1 MECRMRR
8 HTHTTWATTPLYVWN
23 EDHSVV
29 CSCMED
35 FRFLLI
41 RAHGESTALSWCAVF
56 VYRLRSLLL
65 RIPLDERGMQR
76 GRFSICFRFLFSL
89 LLLYWIEMKK
99 SNFMWFVHNVDPLH
113 VTSQRN
119 NNLFIIYSMC
129 HAPMPHAQTHS
140 CPHVHCTI
148 LEKGLNQQTCSLCGL
163 CNFYIRFHRIWL
175 IVLDRSRRRGN
186 IMVFGTHFTTCWQ
199 LCCRTDPLT

>member
-56 VYRLRSLLL
+56 VCIGYAHYCYGFHWMSAECKEDAF
-65 RIPLDERGMQR
+65 PFVFG
-76 GRFSICFRFLFSL
+76 FFSL
-89 LLLYWIEMKK
+89 FYCCIESKWKNRTSCGLFTTWILC
-99 SNFMWFVHNVDPLH
+99 MWRHNA
-113 VTSQRN
+113 TT
-119 NNLFIIYSMC
+119 IYSSFILC
-129 HAPMPHAQTHS
+129 VMPQCLMHRHTHVLMYIVPYWKKVS
-140 CPHVHCTI
+140 TSRHV
-148 LEKGLNQQTCSLCGL
+148 
-163 CNFYIRFHRIWL
+163 RFAGYVIS
-175 IVLDRSRRRGN
+175 I
-186 IMVFGTHFTTCWQ
+186 FGSTEFG
-199 LCCRTDPLT
+199 